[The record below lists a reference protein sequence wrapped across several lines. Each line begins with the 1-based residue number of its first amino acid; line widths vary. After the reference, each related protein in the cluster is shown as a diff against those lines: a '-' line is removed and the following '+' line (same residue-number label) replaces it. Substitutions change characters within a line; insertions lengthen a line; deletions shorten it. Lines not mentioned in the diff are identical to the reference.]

1 MSTLKTEGIILH
13 TLKFKDTDQI
23 ATLFTPHEGLLKFFI
38 KRAYTPKF
46 GKGTA
51 TALLSRA
58 EFVYTKG
65 KGDLYLCQEVTSLN
79 THPHLRAN
87 LPVLEAS
94 FDLLKGILRTQMPQR
109 AAHPL
114 YQLLQTT
121 LERIHTLPDPWS
133 AALSLRLKILRYEGV
148 FHPTP
153 FCSQCDNPLQEQ
165 YLHQGESFC
174 RAHAPHRALE
184 FSPDECALLDHL
196 AHARH
201 WSELAI
207 TLPPGY
213 ALKVIQLFDDHFS

>member
-1 MSTLKTEGIILH
+1 MSTLKTEGIVLH

-23 ATLFTPHEGLLKFFI
+23 ATLFTPHEGLLKFLI
-38 KRAYTPKF
+38 KRAYTTKF

-65 KGDLYLCQEVTSLN
+65 KGDLYLCQEVTPLN
-79 THPHLRAN
+79 AHPNLRAN
-87 LPVLEAS
+87 LPLLEAS
-94 FDLLKGILRTQMPQR
+94 FDLLKGILRTQMPHR
-109 AAHPL
+109 AAQAL

-121 LERIHTLPDPWS
+121 LERIHTLSDPWS

-153 FCSQCDNPLQEQ
+153 FCSQCEIPLNAQC
-165 YLHQGESFC
+165 LHLGESFC
-174 RAHAPHRALE
+174 RSHAPLRAVE
-184 FSPDECALLDHL
+184 FSPEECALLDHL

-201 WSELAI
+201 WSELNI
-207 TLPPGY
+207 SLPPGF
-213 ALKVIQLFDDHFS
+213 ALKVIQLFDDQFI